1 MPGIGSRPISLDV
14 RGIPEVMHAVIRRVA
29 LLLREQAELEADTR
43 VGERLREIADQ
54 IEAGQ

>member
-1 MPGIGSRPISLDV
+1 MGFIMPSVTLDV

-29 LLLREQAELEADTR
+29 QFLRDQASVEADTR
-43 VGERLREIADQ
+43 VADRLREIASQ